1 MRLTRLHSFDAE
13 SGTAPRG
20 AGIPPKTLSSP
31 LIGCQLHHLR
41 HGKNPYSMFFRNLLL
56 HASQDALKFSNQRE
70 LLEEEYGI
78 HIAKL
83 TTRKINA
90 MYEVN

>member
-1 MRLTRLHSFDAE
+1 
-13 SGTAPRG
+13 
-20 AGIPPKTLSSP
+20 
-31 LIGCQLHHLR
+31 
-41 HGKNPYSMFFRNLLL
+41 MFFRNLLL
-56 HASQDALKFSNQRE
+56 HASQDALRFSNQRG

-90 MYEVN
+90 MYEIN